1 MSISFHTALQS
12 PRQRVAAGNNANNRN
27 PFSLARRN
35 CVNVAALSSIST
47 VPALA
52 SPALKPQHFV
62 PAAPAGPRFA
72 DPGPGSK
79 ALSSHV
85 NFDTLSDL
93 YCRSS

>member
-62 PAAPAGPRFA
+62 PAAPAGPPSAPA

-85 NFDTLSDL
+85 TFVTFSDPDL
-93 YCRSS
+93 

>member
-47 VPALA
+47 VPASA
-52 SPALKPQHFV
+52 SPALEPPHFARV
-62 PAAPAGPRFA
+62 APAGPRFS
-72 DPGPGSK
+72 DPGPGFK

-93 YCRSS
+93 SCRSS